1 MKYKI
6 HIKADDAIKSL
17 DVEIDEF
24 ARGSPWRNTERYFA
38 EHIPPGYHLL
48 AFERE
53 SDFEHVE
60 TSRPLHPWRKR
71 AHRGL

>member
-17 DVEIDEF
+17 DVEVDD
-24 ARGSPWRNTERYFA
+24 ARGSPWTEGYFA
-38 EHIPPGYHLL
+38 EHIPPGYHLV
-48 AFERE
+48 AFEHP
-53 SDFEHVE
+53 SDFEHVRL
-60 TSRPLHPWRKR
+60 SRPLKPWRKR